1 MADDYS
7 GQFGNIR
14 KVFEERREELG
25 IPRDK
30 TYAKIEAENEEK
42 LLNGLRSELAG
53 YQATALETAKTREL
67 GNLRTLYASGSLDE
81 EQKAKVQ
88 EKILNPSLI
97 TVTATEADY
106 GTNLPRVKELLDFI
120 ANPEKAKQQ
129 QNQADFIARMQGFS
143 ERNGNGN
150 N

>member
-1 MADDYS
+1 MADKTFS
-7 GQFGNIR
+7 EMIQEQMAAEQAKR
-14 KVFEERREELG
+14 AQEREQQR
-25 IPRDK
+25 
-30 TYAKIEAENEEK
+30 NEF
-42 LLNGLRSELAG
+42 LNGLRSELDG
-53 YQATALETAKTREL
+53 YQTKALETAKTREL
-67 GNLRTLYASGSLDE
+67 GNLRNQLNSGSLDE
-81 EQKAKVQ
+81 EQKAEIQ

-97 TVTATEADY
+97 TVKATEADY

-129 QNQADFIARMQGFS
+129 QEQADFIAKMQGFS

>member
-1 MADDYS
+1 MADKTFS
-7 GQFGNIR
+7 KMMQEKMAAEQAKR
-14 KVFEERREELG
+14 VQEREQQR
-25 IPRDK
+25 
-30 TYAKIEAENEEK
+30 NEF
-42 LLNGLRSELAG
+42 LNGFRSELEG
-53 YQATALETAKTREL
+53 YQQKALENAKIREL

-129 QNQADFIARMQGFS
+129 QNQADFIATMKGFS
-143 ERNGNGN
+143 ERHGNGKN
-150 N
+150 